1 MSPAYKLDVNGT
13 ANMTS
18 LRVSGTAEAASVS
31 SAAAVINGGLGVAK
45 NIIVDQGIKTRLGI
59 SFTLGNSG
67 SALLVAQNNT
77 RAMMQSTVGYGNNY
91 IAVTKTFGEN
101 GIFIQQQNGRYGYEY
116 AYMKKEDI
124 EAGNNNVL
132 SMFRL
137 DEDGTVTLGSY
148 NDLGTER
155 MDKFMTVYRTMRLYR
170 KSGVAVD
177 VKCNADNEL
186 EVSNV
191 LNVKNKIVLR
201 NGSGKTVE
209 LSIDSDGNLR
219 VNNNVIATGGVTA
232 LA

>member
-1 MSPAYKLDVNGT
+1 M
-13 ANMTS
+13 
-18 LRVSGTAEAASVS
+18 S